1 MREMPIRNVAIFI
14 FDEIEVLDFCGPFE
28 VFVVA
33 GRAGSFDVYTVAEH
47 ASPIRTR
54 GGMQVIPT
62 YTWDEAPDPHILVV
76 PGGKGTQPLM
86 HHHLTLEWVRATAT
100 RAEFVLS
107 VCTGA
112 LLLAKAGLLD
122 GLTATTHHRSLEL
135 LSESAPGADVVSDR
149 RYVDNGKIITAAGIS
164 AGIDA
169 SLHLVERLL
178 GREHAEETAVHME
191 YDWQG

>member
-1 MREMPIRNVAIFI
+1 MRELPTRNVAIFI

-28 VFVVA
+28 VFAVA
-33 GRAGSFDVYTVAEH
+33 GREGSFDVYTVAEH
-47 ASPIRTR
+47 NSPICTR
-54 GGMQVIPT
+54 GGMQVIPN
-62 YTWDEAPDPHILVV
+62 YNWDEAPNPHILVV
-76 PGGKGTQPLM
+76 PGGKGTEPLM
-86 HHHLTLEWVRATAT
+86 HHPPTLERVRAAAAQ
-100 RAEFVLS
+100 AELVLS

-135 LSESAPGADVVSDR
+135 LSESAPGTAVVSNR
-149 RYVDNGKIITAAGIS
+149 KYVDNGKIVTAAGIS

-169 SLHLVERLL
+169 ALHIVERLL
-178 GREHAEETAVHME
+178 SREYAEHTAVHME